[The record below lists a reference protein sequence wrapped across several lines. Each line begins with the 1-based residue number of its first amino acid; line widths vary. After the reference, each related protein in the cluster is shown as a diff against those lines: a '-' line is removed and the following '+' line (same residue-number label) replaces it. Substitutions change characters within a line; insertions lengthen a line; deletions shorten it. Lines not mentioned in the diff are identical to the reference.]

1 MTNIKQFDNNSF
13 QIVGWVKSKDLN
25 YSTAKDGGRVIRG
38 SITMEVP
45 ITQQDG
51 SVQLLIS

>member
-25 YSTAKDGGRVIRG
+25 YATAKDGGRIIRG

-45 ITQQDG
+45 IAQQDG
-51 SVQLLIS
+51 